1 MTKPDSIVFVVDD
14 DPSFRR
20 STERLLRVAGYEV
33 ESFASAPELL
43 QRSEPEIP
51 ACLVTDLRMPGMN
64 GLDFQ
69 HELANAGW
77 HIPVIFVSGHGDVAS
92 SVRAMKAGAIEFLT
106 KPFQEQEFLG
116 AVGEAVGRDRSRREE
131 RTKLS
136 AMRQRYE
143 SLTSREREVMSY
155 VVAGM
160 LNKQIAAQLDVA
172 EKTVK
177 FHRANVMQKMQAES
191 LAALVRMTIDLGL
204 HPGG

>member
-191 LAALVRMTIDLGL
+191 LPELVRMADKLKVSG
-204 HPGG
+204 